1 MKNTKIIPLTS
12 NTMFKELFGR
22 IENKDILSFFLSN
35 YLDIE
40 YNLVYDNIIH
50 LNTSLKID
58 NINDYKYDTDI
69 IVTLNDVVINLE
81 MNKTFWKGIENRNFS
96 YITGLI
102 GKQYISGKGKN
113 QFKKINK
120 HIQINLNNYNNPR
133 NRKVQILKLKDIETN
148 EELELLEIHN
158 VNLEVIKE
166 ECYNKDVNELTKLE
180 KVSKFLLS
188 ENSEELKGVIGDMDE
203 ILDKVMDLCN
213 DERLIGLYNKE
224 DLDEAIKEGRYLA
237 GVDDGIEKGIEQGIE
252 KNKRDVVINMLNK
265 DYDIKEISEITN
277 LAIEEIE
284 KLKEE
289 QK

>member
-40 YNLVYDNIIH
+40 YNLVYDNIVH

-58 NINDYKYDTDI
+58 NIKDYKYNTDI

-213 DERLIGLYNKE
+213 D
-224 DLDEAIKEGRYLA
+224 
-237 GVDDGIEKGIEQGIE
+237 
-252 KNKRDVVINMLNK
+252 
-265 DYDIKEISEITN
+265 
-277 LAIEEIE
+277 
-284 KLKEE
+284 
-289 QK
+289 

>member
-1 MKNTKIIPLTS
+1 MINTKIIPLTS

-81 MNKTFWKGIENRNFS
+81 MNNIFWNGIKNRNFS
-96 YITGLI
+96 YITTLI
-102 GKQYISGKGKN
+102 GKQYVSGKGKE
-113 QFKKINK
+113 QFKKIKK
-120 HIQINLNNYNNPR
+120 HIQINLNKYTEPK
-133 NRKVQILKLKDIETN
+133 NRKVQILKLKDIETD
-148 EELELLEIHN
+148 EEIELLEIHN

-237 GVDDGIEKGIEQGIE
+237 GVDDGIEKGIEKKQKE
-252 KNKRDVVINMLNK
+252 VVINMLN
-265 DYDIKEISEITN
+265 DNLDIELISKYTNMDVSEIKKIKNEIN
-277 LAIEEIE
+277 LISF
-284 KLKEE
+284 
-289 QK
+289 